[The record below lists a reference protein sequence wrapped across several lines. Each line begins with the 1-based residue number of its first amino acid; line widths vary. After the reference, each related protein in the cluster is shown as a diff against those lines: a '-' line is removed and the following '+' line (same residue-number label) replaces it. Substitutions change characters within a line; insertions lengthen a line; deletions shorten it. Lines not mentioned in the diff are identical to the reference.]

1 MTHCAFQFKSMAPT
15 TLFKDSEDFANV
27 KLVFNDGIKFSHKI
41 IVASASGFIKHLL
54 IDFPVGDEITLYLP
68 DHDKGE
74 VKETLDNI
82 ASKKQR
88 YVFNDINNTVITD
101 SIKDEL
107 LTDDESTDYI
117 LNDVTE
123 TGFDVKVF
131 DDKGESGS
139 IKEDAIDSF
148 CEEFEND
155 EGVMSR
161 IETLER
167 KI

>member
-1 MTHCAFQFKSMAPT
+1 MAPT

-27 KLVFNDGIKFSHKI
+27 KLVFSDGIMFSDEI
-41 IVASASGFIKHLL
+41 IVAGASNFIKHLL

-74 VKETLDNI
+74 VKETLDSI

-88 YVFNDINNTVITD
+88 NVFNDINNNTVVTG

-107 LTDDESTDYI
+107 LTNESTDYI

-131 DDKGESGS
+131 DD
-139 IKEDAIDSF
+139 
-148 CEEFEND
+148 
-155 EGVMSR
+155 
-161 IETLER
+161 
-167 KI
+167 